1 MAKATHQRWEE
12 LNYIFQK
19 QKEVE
24 RIQAA
29 KMESLRR
36 LVAGV
41 AHEINTPIGAIS
53 SSSDVSDRAISKLK
67 DILDKGHLNEKFAK
81 HLANKAL
88 TALENSNKNNLIASE
103 RIAKIVAN
111 LKKFARLDEAKYQM
125 ADVNECIESAICL
138 IEAEG
143 ENRITIMKDYGDLP
157 EIYCSPSSLNQVF
170 MALFKNSIEAIKDK
184 GEIKIRTFLNEDDI
198 NIEIIDNG
206 NGIPTENIGVI
217 FDVGFTTKG
226 VKVGVGLGLSICYI
240 IIVAEHKGNI
250 DVSSELGKGTTVTIT
265 LPRHIDYEN
274 IGIA

>member
-1 MAKATHQRWEE
+1 
-12 LNYIFQK
+12 
-19 QKEVE
+19 
-24 RIQAA
+24 
-29 KMESLRR
+29 
-36 LVAGV
+36 
-41 AHEINTPIGAIS
+41 
-53 SSSDVSDRAISKLK
+53 
-67 DILDKGHLNEKFAK
+67 LDKGHLNEKLAK

-88 TALENSNKNNLIASE
+88 TALEISNKNNLIASE
-103 RIAKIVAN
+103 RITKIVAN

-125 ADVNECIESAICL
+125 ADVNECIESASCL
-138 IEAEG
+138 IAAEV
-143 ENRITIMKDYGDLP
+143 ENRITIRRDYGDLP

-170 MALFKNSIEAIKDK
+170 MALFKNSMEAIKDK

-206 NGIPTENIGVI
+206 NGIPQENISVI
-217 FDVGFTTKG
+217 FEVGFTTKG